1 MALILLLIKYSLI
14 MESKVQYW
22 GRFCF
27 VSLLCILLF
36 VACNNAQPS
45 PTPANENE
53 PADASPSA
61 PAYPGPSD
69 SGYPA
74 PSGTDSSDGYPGAG
88 AEIVEGV
95 QAVPP
100 DPERNPPTPQ
110 PDTGVVSGVL
120 IREVTDQGFIPLTPR
135 GLYLARILQNDSGEQ
150 ALMRRGDDA
159 PQAQLLPTG
168 IFIFNDVPPEIYGI
182 IIDVGFAQFP
192 LEDEEGAQIVIT
204 VEPGQSIDLGQVFV
218 ELPE

>member
-1 MALILLLIKYSLI
+1 MALILFVIKYSLI
-14 MESKVQYW
+14 MESKVQYLN
-22 GRFCF
+22 RFCF

-36 VACNNAQPS
+36 VACNNVQPS
-45 PTPANENE
+45 PSPANENE
-53 PADASPSA
+53 PAGASPSA
-61 PAYPGPSD
+61 SSYPGPSD

-74 PSGTDSSDGYPGAG
+74 PSGSEGSDGYPGPG
-88 AEIVEGV
+88 VEIVEGV

-110 PDTGVVSGVL
+110 PDSGVVSGVL
-120 IREVTDQGFIPLTPR
+120 IREVTEQGFIPLTPR

-168 IFIFNDVPPEIYGI
+168 IFIFDNVPPETYGI

-192 LEDEEGAQIVIT
+192 LEEADGTQIILA